1 MSHNKYKLE
10 ILKNIKFQNKL
21 LLKKYEFLVNNQ
33 IVSENILKKLNCLY
47 EIIDIVYGRIIMNNI
62 LLFCILI
69 LQIFILFK

>member
-1 MSHNKYKLE
+1 MSYNKYKLE